1 MAETSALTEEK
12 DRSALPVVLAGL
24 VYVAAM
30 LTDNTSA
37 QAGATVALDVS
48 FVRYIF

>member
-1 MAETSALTEEK
+1 MAEATVLTEEK
-12 DRSALPVVLAGL
+12 RKSALSVVLAEL

-37 QAGATVALDVS
+37 QAEATVALGVS
-48 FVRYIF
+48 FVWYIF